1 MKKSSEEP
9 KFVTHKTGLIAGDK
23 APYFEGKD
31 QNGNLLN
38 LNLFS
43 GKTLIFYF
51 YPKDDTEGCTATA
64 CSLRDEY
71 KYLNDSNYAVV
82 GVSADN
88 ERSHAKFAAKYE
100 LPFPLLADTEMKA
113 IKAYD
118 VWGQKMLAGRIYDGI
133 VRTTF
138 VIGPD
143 GIIKEVI
150 TKVDTVNHARQ
161 IMGM

>member
-1 MKKSSEEP
+1 MKKSEDS
-9 KFVTHKTGLIAGDK
+9 KFIAHKTHLKAGDK

-31 QNGNLLN
+31 QKGDLLN
-38 LNLFS
+38 LSMFI

-82 GVSADN
+82 GVSADD
-88 ERSHAKFAAKYE
+88 EKSHAKFATKYE
-100 LPFPLLADTEMKA
+100 LPFPLLADTEMNA
-113 IKAYD
+113 IKSYN

-150 TKVDTVNHARQ
+150 TKVDTVNHAQ
-161 IMGM
+161 QVLGI